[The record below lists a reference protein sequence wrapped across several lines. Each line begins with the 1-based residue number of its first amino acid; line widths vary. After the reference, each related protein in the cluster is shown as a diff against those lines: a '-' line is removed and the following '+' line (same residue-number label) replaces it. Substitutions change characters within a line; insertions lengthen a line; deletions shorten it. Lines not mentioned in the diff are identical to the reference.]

1 MKKNLKKLF
10 ALMLVLALV
19 LVLGMSSA
27 MAESKPIV
35 LRVNMSEGAASNK
48 SLAIEEVKKEIEEK
62 TEGCV
67 VVEIHNNGEL
77 GTFQDDV
84 EAIVSGANIVSGTS
98 PSAYCDYGSP
108 DLMGLDLMLCMRS
121 YEDCDTLNQSELFAE
136 LSKQLEESS
145 GIKALAVNWGNMPR
159 CVLANKPINTVEDL
173 KGMIVRLPLAA
184 YIAFFNRLGCTTQ
197 SMTLSDTYT
206 ALSQGTIDACEFGY
220 DILYN
225 NSMYEVAKYCYVTQH
240 TYAPSLWSMNA
251 DLFYSMT
258 EADQQVV
265 MDAFHHSGQIF
276 EKMNDDNMAEYRAK
290 MEEQGVTFV
299 EPSEADKAI
308 LAAAAEDSA
317 KDFTLSDG
325 LMERIATTLGR

>member
-1 MKKNLKKLF
+1 MRKSIKHVV
-10 ALMLVLALV
+10 ALLLTLSMILMACSALA
-19 LVLGMSSA
+19 
-27 MAESKPIV
+27 EPIT

-62 TEGCV
+62 TEGRV

-108 DLMGLDLMLCMRS
+108 DLMGLDLMMCMRS

-136 LSKQLEESS
+136 LSRQLEESS

-173 KGMIVRLPLAA
+173 KGMIVRVPLAT
-184 YIAFFNRLGCTTQ
+184 YIAFFSRLGCTTQ

-220 DILYN
+220 DTLYN

-251 DLFYSMT
+251 DLFYSMS

-265 MDAFHHSGQIF
+265 MDAFYHGGQIF
-276 EKMNDDNMAEYRAK
+276 EKMNDENMTEYRTK

-299 EPSEADKAI
+299 EPSEADKEI
-308 LAAAAEDSA
+308 LAAAAVDSA
-317 KDFTLSDG
+317 NDFNLSEG
-325 LMERIATTLGR
+325 LMERIDETLGR

>member
-1 MKKNLKKLF
+1 MKKTLKKLF
-10 ALMLVLALV
+10 ALTLALALV

-48 SLAIEEVKKEIEEK
+48 SLAIEEVKKEIEER
-62 TEGCV
+62 TEGRV

-108 DLMGLDLMLCMRS
+108 DLMGLDLMMCMRS

-159 CVLANKPINTVEDL
+159 CVLANKPVNTVEDL
-173 KGMIVRLPLAA
+173 KGMIVRVPLAA
-184 YIAFFNRLGCTTQ
+184 YIAFFSRLGCTTQ

-220 DILYN
+220 DTLYN

-251 DLFYSMT
+251 DLFYSMS

-265 MDAFHHSGQIF
+265 MDAFYHGGQIF
-276 EKMNDDNMAEYRAK
+276 EKMNDENMAEYRAK
-290 MEEQGVTFV
+290 MEEQGVIFV

-317 KDFTLSDG
+317 KDFTLSEG

>member
-1 MKKNLKKLF
+1 MRKSIKHVV
-10 ALMLVLALV
+10 ALLLTLSMILMACSALA
-19 LVLGMSSA
+19 
-27 MAESKPIV
+27 EPIT

-62 TEGCV
+62 TEGRV
-67 VVEIHNNGEL
+67 LVEIHNNGEL

-108 DLMGLDLMLCMRS
+108 DLMGLDLMMCMRS

-136 LSKQLEESS
+136 LSRQLEESS

-173 KGMIVRLPLAA
+173 KGMIVRVPLAT
-184 YIAFFNRLGCTTQ
+184 YIAFFSRLGCTTQ

-220 DILYN
+220 DTLYN

-240 TYAPSLWSMNA
+240 TYAPSLWSINA
-251 DLFYSMT
+251 DLFYSMS

-265 MDAFHHSGQIF
+265 MDAFYHGGQIF
-276 EKMNDDNMAEYRAK
+276 EKMNDENMTEYRTK

-299 EPSEADKAI
+299 EPSEADKEI
-308 LAAAAEDSA
+308 LAAAAVDSA
-317 KDFTLSDG
+317 NDFNLSEG
-325 LMERIATTLGR
+325 LMERIDETLGR

>member
-1 MKKNLKKLF
+1 MRKSIKHVV
-10 ALMLVLALV
+10 ALLLTLSMILMACSALA
-19 LVLGMSSA
+19 
-27 MAESKPIV
+27 EPIT

-62 TEGCV
+62 TEGRV
-67 VVEIHNNGEL
+67 LVEIHNNGEL

-108 DLMGLDLMLCMRS
+108 DLMGLDLMMCMRS

-136 LSKQLEESS
+136 LSRQLEESS

-173 KGMIVRLPLAA
+173 KGMIVRVPLAT
-184 YIAFFNRLGCTTQ
+184 YIAFFSRLGCTTQ

-220 DILYN
+220 DTLYN

-251 DLFYSMT
+251 DLFYSMS

-265 MDAFHHSGQIF
+265 MDAFYHGGQIF
-276 EKMNDDNMAEYRAK
+276 EKMNDENMAEYRTK

-299 EPSEADKAI
+299 EPSEADKEI
-308 LAAAAEDSA
+308 LAAAAVDSA
-317 KDFTLSDG
+317 NDFNLSEG
-325 LMERIATTLGR
+325 LMERIDETLGR